1 MKQKDFQ
8 NWSVM
13 RIFLSYFGP
22 HKKLFILDMCCA
34 FLVAVVDLIYPLVSR
49 SAMYDMLP
57 NNAYRTFF
65 VVMLIVVLA
74 YVVRSLMHF
83 VITYWGHTF
92 GIRVEADI
100 RQDLFEHLQTLG
112 FDFFDRNRTG
122 QLMSRLTSDLF
133 EITELAHHGP
143 EDLFISLATIV
154 GALIV
159 MFTIEW
165 RLALVVAVIIPIF
178 LVVVM
183 VCRRSMADASL
194 QVKQKMASINA
205 DIESCISGIRT
216 SKAFA
221 NEDVDQARFDH
232 SNDVFKNSK
241 SGYYKAMGRFNA
253 SLEFFMC
260 IMPVTV
266 IAYGGWLIMQGEMN
280 YVDLITFNL
289 YISAFITP
297 VRKLSNFAEIFTN
310 GTAGLRRFMELMA
323 IQPAVQEK
331 EDAAELTVTEGRIDM
346 EDVSFS
352 YDGSAEVLTH
362 VDLHIT
368 PGQTVAVVGHSGGG
382 KTTLCQLI
390 PRFYDVTEGSIRI
403 DGTDV
408 RDVRKRSL
416 RDNIGIVQQDVF
428 MFADTV
434 YENIRYGKPD
444 ASYEEVVRAAKKA
457 EIFDDIMEMPKG
469 FDTYIGE
476 RGTMLSGGQKQRIA
490 IARIFLKDPKILI
503 LDEATSALDT
513 VTESY
518 IQKSFDELREGRTT
532 LIIAHRLATVRDADR
547 IILIDEGRI
556 QESGTHEELIKKDG
570 QYARLYHTQE
580 LR

>member
-1 MKQKDFQ
+1 MFRTL
-8 NWSVM
+8 V
-13 RIFLSYFGP
+13 SYFKP
-22 HKKLFILDMCCA
+22 HMGIFILDMCCA
-34 FLVAVVDLIYPLVSR
+34 VFVAAVDLAFPLVSR
-49 SAMYDMLP
+49 HAMYEMLP
-57 NNAYRTFF
+57 DKLYGAFF
-65 VVMLIVVLA
+65 TVMGIVAVSYVL
-74 YVVRSLMHF
+74 RSVCNYIM
-83 VITYWGHTF
+83 TYWGHTF
-92 GIRVEADI
+92 GVRVEADI
-100 RQDLFEHLQTLG
+100 RRDLFRHLQEL
-112 FDFFDRNRTG
+112 DFEFYDANRTG
-122 QLMSRLTSDLF
+122 KLMNRLTGDLF
-133 EITELAHHGP
+133 EITELSHHGP
-143 EDLFISLATIV
+143 EDLLISVLTIV
-154 GALIV
+154 GALGV
-159 MFTIEW
+159 MFSMEW
-165 RLALVVAVIIPIF
+165 RLALVVAVIIPLF